1 MPTTL
6 TVSLRDDTLGTMTSR
21 EQLTEGDEWNAL
33 AARVEEL
40 CSEIHETLENSSG
53 FREERDSKY
62 IEHLSASLL
71 GRRVCELEELVEDC
85 TVISNSLYAEED
97 LSVVHDI
104 AMRVR
109 RSGTGSVVNK
119 VTTDTLM
126 SRRILLRMV
135 HLPHAQA
142 LRLWIDLV
150 AARPEDAKRITRL
163 VMERQLMDFDSA
175 SAILDEMDK
184 QHPALSSGAL

>member
-1 MPTTL
+1 
-6 TVSLRDDTLGTMTSR
+6 MTSR
-21 EQLTEGDEWNAL
+21 EQLTDGDEWDAL
-33 AARVEEL
+33 AARVHDL
-40 CSEIHETLENSSG
+40 CSKIHETLEDRPG
-53 FREERDSKY
+53 LREERDAKY
-62 IEHLSASLL
+62 VEYLSANLL
-71 GRRVCELEELVEDC
+71 GKRICDLEALIEDC

-97 LSVVHDI
+97 LNVVHDI

-109 RSGTGSVVNK
+109 RSSTGSVVGK
-119 VTTDTLM
+119 VTSETLM

-135 HLPHAQA
+135 HLPHAEA
-142 LRLWIDLV
+142 LRLWIDLIT
-150 AARPEDAKRITRL
+150 ARPEDAKRITRL

>member
-1 MPTTL
+1 
-6 TVSLRDDTLGTMTSR
+6 MTSR
-21 EQLTEGDEWNAL
+21 HQLTDGSEWDAL
-33 AARVEEL
+33 AAKVNDL
-40 CSEIHETLENSSG
+40 CSELLQTLEDRPG
-53 FREERDSKY
+53 FRDEQDARY
-62 IEHLSASLL
+62 VEHLSANLL
-71 GRRVCELEELVEDC
+71 GKRVYELEALVEDC

-109 RSGTGSVVNK
+109 RSNSGNVVEM

-135 HLPHAQA
+135 HLTTAQA
-142 LRLWIDLV
+142 SHLWDDLI
-150 AARPEDAKRITRL
+150 AARPKDAKRITRL
-163 VMERQLMDFDSA
+163 VMERQLTNFASA